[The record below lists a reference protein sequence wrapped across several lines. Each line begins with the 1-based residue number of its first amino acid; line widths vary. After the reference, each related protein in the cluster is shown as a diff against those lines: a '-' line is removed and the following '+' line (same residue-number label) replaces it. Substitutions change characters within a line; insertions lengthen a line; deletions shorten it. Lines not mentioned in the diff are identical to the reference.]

1 VTKSDRVIIQRIKQF
16 AKKYRLE
23 KIEEKM
29 EEKQTI
35 ADMFGIDKTTY
46 GRYLANQKCVKKVIT
61 IDRIEIFIQ
70 YAKTKI
76 KVPKE
81 SEFMEA
87 FASMLFNEEWEERYG
102 NTYENS
108 INSVDS
114 FERNHGP
121 ISFISESLT
130 SPVFIFTNS
139 NEILQEMLSVLFSNE
154 RKIDEIC
161 IVLNDDF
168 SMETLSVLQKAKA
181 VAQKENSNIEDL
193 NWSCFRSKHTIF
205 YNILAYKHSEECSGL
220 FFSENECSNLSEIG
234 RYLINDEMD
243 KNKLRL
249 VENSGSI
256 NFMDHINKHL
266 ANH

>member
-1 VTKSDRVIIQRIKQF
+1 
-16 AKKYRLE
+16 
-23 KIEEKM
+23 M
-29 EEKQTI
+29 
-35 ADMFGIDKTTY
+35 G
-46 GRYLANQKCVKKVIT
+46 
-61 IDRIEIFIQ
+61 
-70 YAKTKI
+70 
-76 KVPKE
+76 
-81 SEFMEA
+81 A
-87 FASMLFNEEWEERYG
+87 FASVLFKEEKEKEDKRRDKIY
-102 NTYENS
+102 NKSTDTIE
-108 INSVDS
+108 S
-114 FERNHGP
+114 FERKHGP
-121 ISFISESLT
+121 ISFLSESLT

-161 IVLNDDF
+161 IVNDDF

-193 NWSCFRSKHTIF
+193 NWNCFRSKHTIF

>member
-1 VTKSDRVIIQRIKQF
+1 MTKSDRVIIQRIKQF
-16 AKKYRLE
+16 AKQKRLE

-29 EEKQTI
+29 EENQTI

-46 GRYLANQKCVKKVIT
+46 GRYLANQECVKQVIT

-87 FASMLFNEEWEERYG
+87 FASMLFNEEWEKRYG
-102 NTYENS
+102 NTYKNS

>member
-1 VTKSDRVIIQRIKQF
+1 MTESDRVIIQRIKKF

-87 FASMLFNEEWEERYG
+87 FASMLFNEEWEKRYG
-102 NTYENS
+102 NTYKNS

-161 IVLNDDF
+161 IVNDDF

-193 NWSCFRSKHTIF
+193 NWSYFRSKVS
-205 YNILAYKHSEECSGL
+205 L
-220 FFSENECSNLSEIG
+220 
-234 RYLINDEMD
+234 RYRRLTL
-243 KNKLRL
+243 NKL
-249 VENSGSI
+249 
-256 NFMDHINKHL
+256 NFKRNK
-266 ANH
+266 NYG